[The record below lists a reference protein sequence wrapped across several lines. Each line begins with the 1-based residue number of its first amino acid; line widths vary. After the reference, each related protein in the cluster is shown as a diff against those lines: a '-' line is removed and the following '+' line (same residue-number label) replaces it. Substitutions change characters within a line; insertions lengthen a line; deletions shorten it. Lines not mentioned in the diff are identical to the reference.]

1 MIDIHEMENV
11 MKTKVM
17 ALFLIL
23 MVASFTSLAQ
33 TTPAPK
39 SDDKA
44 MCACCKSDKGEAMKA
59 GEGCCK
65 DCPKDMSCC
74 KHEEKKADATAS
86 TAPATTTA
94 ADKHEMCKEGAGCC
108 TDKCPMMKKSDGKK
122 SEAMS
127 EKMKGCCSGNK
138 CTMEKMHEH
147 SGN

>member
-1 MIDIHEMENV
+1 MCADVRRAGRERFMIDIHEMENV

-74 KHEEKKADATAS
+74 KHEKAAETKSSTTPAPTADAA
-86 TAPATTTA
+86 
-94 ADKHEMCKEGAGCC
+94 KHSCKEGAGCC
-108 TDKCPMMKKSDGKK
+108 TDKCPMMK
-122 SEAMS
+122 
-127 EKMKGCCSGNK
+127 
-138 CTMEKMHEH
+138 
-147 SGN
+147 